1 MPEVA
6 PFRALRYDFDR
17 FGGDLS
23 GVLAPPYD
31 VLDKSDK
38 DALLAKDEH
47 NIVAVDL
54 PHIPPKDE
62 GPQQAYLDAQF
73 NLESW
78 TAQGILIQEETPA
91 VYAYNQT
98 FEIDGK
104 KHTRHQII
112 VAARLHEFS
121 EGLIL
126 PHEETFGG
134 PKADRFALTKE
145 TRCNLSPIFS
155 VYTDP
160 ENDVGKA
167 LAATTSG
174 KPDAV
179 ANFDGVQH
187 EMWVVT
193 DGQAVQGVVNALINK
208 NFYIADGHH
217 RYTTALNYRQYLADM
232 HGSALPPSHPANFVM
247 MVLASMDDPG
257 CVIQGYNRVLSG
269 TGANLSALMEGWSE
283 GIEAADDASAD
294 MQLYDGASKK
304 KAGVRFT
311 NRAILEDIASDH
323 APAWRE
329 LDVAYLHR
337 YLIDTLSANAN
348 FKIDYA
354 KSIELACK
362 MAEEKGGVAVLPKAT
377 PMEQLRAVSEAGEL
391 MPQKSTFFYP
401 KLATG
406 LTIHRLYEE

>member
-6 PFRALRYDFDR
+6 PFRALRYDFDQ
-17 FGGDLS
+17 FKGDLS

-31 VLDKSDK
+31 VLDQNDK
-38 DALLAKDEH
+38 DALLAKDPH

-73 NLESW
+73 NLDMWS
-78 TAQGILIQEETPA
+78 AQGVLVREEEPA

-98 FEIDGK
+98 FDLDGQ

-160 ENDVGKA
+160 DNAVGKA
-167 LAATTSG
+167 LANPTGG
-174 KPDAV
+174 KADAV
-179 ANFDGVQH
+179 ADIDGVKN
-187 EMWVVT
+187 EMWVVKDT
-193 DGQAVQGVVNALINK
+193 QAIKAIVDALMNK

-217 RYTTALNYRQYLADM
+217 RYTTALNYRSYLTEM
-232 HGSALPPSHPANFVM
+232 LGSALPENHPANFVM

-269 TGANLSALMEGWSE
+269 NGANLGSLLEGWSD
-283 GIEAADDASAD
+283 GIEAVDDNAAD
-294 MQLYDGASKK
+294 MHLYDGASKK
-304 KAGVRFT
+304 KVGVRFT

-348 FKIDYA
+348 FQIDYA
-354 KSIELACK
+354 NSIALACK

-391 MPQKSTFFYP
+391 MPQKSTFFFP

-406 LTIHRLYEE
+406 LTIHQLYEE

>member
-17 FGGDLS
+17 FNGDLS
-23 GVLAPPYD
+23 NVLAHPYD
-31 VLDKSDK
+31 VLDQCDK

-73 NLESW
+73 NLDMW
-78 TAQGILIQEETPA
+78 RAQGVLVREDTPA

-98 FEIDGK
+98 FELNGK

-112 VAARLHEFS
+112 VAARLHEFN
-121 EGLIL
+121 EGLVL

-160 ENDVGKA
+160 ENAVGNA
-167 LAATTSG
+167 LASPTGG

-179 ANFDGVQH
+179 ANCDGLLH
-187 EMWVVT
+187 EMWVVK
-193 DGQAVQGVVNALINK
+193 DEAAIKGVVDALMCK
-208 NFYIADGHH
+208 KFYIADGHH
-217 RYTTALNYRQYLADM
+217 RYTTALNYRTHLTEM
-232 HGSALPPSHPANFVM
+232 HGSSLPEHHPANYVM

-269 TGANLSALMEGWSE
+269 NGVNLSGLMEGWSD
-283 GIEAADDASAD
+283 GIEATDENAAD
-294 MQLYDGASKK
+294 MHLFDGASKK
-304 KAGVRFT
+304 KAAVRFT
-311 NRAILEDIASDH
+311 NRAILDEIASDR

-329 LDVAYLHR
+329 LDVAYLHH
-337 YLIDTLSANAN
+337 YLIDDLSANAN

-362 MAEEKGGVAVLPKAT
+362 MAEESGGVAILPKAT
-377 PMEQLRAVSEAGEL
+377 PMQQLRAVSEAGEL
-391 MPQKSTFFYP
+391 MPQKSTFFFP

-406 LTIHRLYEE
+406 LTIHQLFEE